1 MDDIQIFF
9 QGTVLN
15 TNGVTSHHGGQLE
28 AASRQQ
34 NGHHSSL
41 NGGSGENIV
50 QLTEL
55 LYTSGSEPIISLY
68 LTVC

>member
-1 MDDIQIFF
+1 M
-9 QGTVLN
+9 LN

-41 NGGSGENIV
+41 NGGSGENMV
-50 QLTEL
+50 QNFFIFL
-55 LYTSGSEPIISLY
+55 GQNI
-68 LTVC
+68 

>member
-1 MDDIQIFF
+1 M

-34 NGHHSSL
+34 NGHHSSH

-50 QLTEL
+50 QSTEVL
-55 LYTSGSEPIISLY
+55 RISGTEPIISLI

>member
-1 MDDIQIFF
+1 M
-9 QGTVLN
+9 LN

-50 QLTEL
+50 Q
-55 LYTSGSEPIISLY
+55 
-68 LTVC
+68 TVN